1 MSTVHTTAP
10 VPPIKLEPAGT
21 RTTVERIAA
30 GAPVELVW
38 PGEDTPLRAF
48 LAKAIRWTYEPDV
61 TVGELYNLI
70 YGAQNPIL
78 VDGVVTR
85 AATEDPAWGLLMEA
99 IDRKRAAVG
108 HLDVEAARARFTM
121 PVSEAAL
128 QLGVS
133 TSAVRQLIDR
143 SRLVACK
150 EGASYL
156 LDPASV
162 AAYRGVRRG
171 PSPAASLLER
181 QPAAAPSV
189 ERGAGGP
196 VVAERVSVRIGHDA
210 QSGAHVRIKGARIA
224 DPVTDNGFGS
234 RILTGELAPGW
245 TRLYVLA
252 YRKKSARLFVFEPDP
267 GRYNECRFD
276 GLFLTGPMREVERDN
291 TSTRARSRFE
301 SLPKD

>member
-1 MSTVHTTAP
+1 MTTLHPAPP
-10 VPPIKLEPAGT
+10 VPPIKLEPAGAV
-21 RTTVERIAA
+21 TTVERIAA

-38 PGEDTPLRAF
+38 PGDDTPLRAF

-85 AATEDPAWGLLMEA
+85 DATEDPAWGLLMEA

-108 HLDVEAARARFTM
+108 HLDVEAARARFTL

-128 QLGVS
+128 QLGI
-133 TSAVRQLIDR
+133 TPSAVRQLIER
-143 SRLVACK
+143 ARLVARK
-150 EGASYL
+150 EGSSYL
-156 LDPASV
+156 LDPSSV

-171 PSPAASLLER
+171 PSPAAPLLER
-181 QPAAAPSV
+181 QPAAAPSP
-189 ERGAGGP
+189 AP
-196 VVAERVSVRIGHDA
+196 VVRSPASPERVSVRIGHDA
-210 QSGAHVRIKGARIA
+210 KSGAHVRIKGARIA
-224 DPVTDNGFGS
+224 DPKADNGFGS

-252 YRKKSARLFVFEPDP
+252 YRKKSARFFVFEPAP
-267 GRYNECRFD
+267 GETGECRFD
-276 GLFLTGPMREVERDN
+276 GLFLVGPLREVERDN
-291 TSTRARSRFE
+291 TSTRARQRFE
-301 SLPKD
+301 SIPKD